1 MAIITNALIQALFTG
16 FKADFQAGQEMAP
29 SHYGQ
34 VSTVVPST
42 TKSNTYGW
50 LGQVPALREW
60 IGDRVVNDILEHGYQ
75 IINKDWESTIGVK
88 RTDIEDDE
96 VGVYSPLIK
105 EMGRASTAHPDE
117 KVFGLLKAGTATNC
131 YDGQFFF
138 DTDHPVYANADGTG
152 ANTPTANF
160 DNNGGSGTH
169 WYLLDTSRAIRP
181 ILFQQRKAPV
191 FTSMTRLDDEQVF
204 TANEFRFGVDCR
216 DNVGYGFWQM
226 AYCSR
231 KPLNGDNLDAA
242 IVAMQNFVADGG
254 RPLGINPTLLVVPP
268 SLRKAA
274 LETVVAERNAAGA
287 TNVNRNAVEVLIT
300 PWVK

>member
-1 MAIITNALIQALFTG
+1 MALVTNALVQALFTG
-16 FKADFQAGQEMAP
+16 FKADFQKALEAAP
-29 SHYGQ
+29 SHYMG
-34 VSTVVPST
+34 VATVVPST

-50 LGQVPALREW
+50 LGNLQDLREW
-60 IGDRVVNDILEHGYQ
+60 VGDRVINDIKEHGYQ
-75 IINKDWESTIGVK
+75 IVNKDWESSVGVK

-96 VGVYSPLIK
+96 VGVYTPLVQEI
-105 EMGRASTAHPDE
+105 GRTAAVHPD
-117 KVFGLLKAGTATNC
+117 KLVFELLKAGISTNC

-160 DNNGGSGTH
+160 DNNGGAGTP
-169 WYLLDTSRAIRP
+169 WYLLDTSRAIKP
-181 ILFQQRKAPV
+181 LIFQQRKKPV
-191 FTSMTRLDDEQVF
+191 FTSMTKLDDEQVF

-216 DNVGYGFWQM
+216 DNVGFGFWQM

-231 KPLNGDNLDAA
+231 KDLNGTNLNAA
-242 IVAMQNFVADGG
+242 ITAMQEFVADGG

-268 SLRKAA
+268 SLREAA
-274 LETVVAERNAAGA
+274 LETVKAERNAAGA
-287 TNVNRNAVEVLIT
+287 TNINRNAVEVLVT